1 MEHDFDPYEQLLRAQ
16 HRIATIEGSIQQ
28 IAIAFNDRSTLLQQ
42 IVDNQEK
49 LIDQLNL
56 QDQQLNMMHNRI
68 RLLEAARQ
76 YENNNQ
82 NTR

>member
-1 MEHDFDPYEQLLRAQ
+1 MHNFDPYEELLRLQ
-16 HRIATIEGSIQQ
+16 HKIVTIEGSIQQ
-28 IAIAFNDRSTLLQQ
+28 IAIAFNDRSNLLQQ
-42 IVDNQEK
+42 IVDNQTK

-76 YENNNQ
+76 HENKN
-82 NTR
+82 